1 MKRLIA
7 IVALACLAVGV
18 AWLVPSMGE
27 GAGKPATVRLTAED
41 LTAQFTLDK
50 AGKLMVTSKGTP
62 LPPGTYTIKS
72 LSVFK
77 KDDKGKV
84 WELRYVT
91 GTGDKAGATLIVDEE
106 QDKIVDPGPPVS
118 FQGWCRQGDPPK
130 QDNVRLGFG
139 AHGRYGGL
147 MVQPMAYVGGR
158 PAPGPAFKLVT
169 PEGKVIHQAAFSVA
183 SSTGALSYDWRPG
196 AFKGKYKIEIAAT
209 FGPFEWKQS
218 SPETLF
224 EVK

>member
-7 IVALACLAVGV
+7 IVALACLVVGV
-18 AWLVPSMGE
+18 AWLVPSMSE
-27 GAGKPATVRLTAED
+27 GSGAKPATVRLTAEG
-41 LTAQFTLDK
+41 LTAEFVLEK
-50 AGKLMVTSKGTP
+50 GPRLVVTTKGTP
-62 LPPGTYTIKS
+62 LAPGNYTIKA

-84 WELRYVT
+84 WELRYAVPA
-91 GTGDKAGATLIVDEE
+91 DAAGATLMVDEG

-118 FQGWCRQGDPPK
+118 FQGWCRQMDPPN
-130 QDNVRLGFG
+130 QASVRLGFG
-139 AHGRYGGL
+139 CHGRYGGL
-147 MVQPMAYVGGR
+147 LVQPMAYLGGR

-169 PEGKVIHQAAFSVA
+169 SEGKVIHQAAFSVA
-183 SSTGALSYDWRPG
+183 STGSLSYDWKPG
-196 AFKGKYKIEIAAT
+196 AFKGKYKVEIAAT

-218 SPETLF
+218 NPETLF